1 MTKYATETS
10 VSPEQTLAEIQ
21 QMVKRYGASRF
32 AFIDDP
38 QQVGIAF
45 EMQGRRI
52 RFMLPLPTVEEAMVK
67 VNQTSRTR
75 YSESAHQ
82 QLIRARW
89 RALLLVIRAKLES
102 IESGIETVEQAFMAQ
117 LVLPSGQTMSEW
129 AGPQIAAAYDSGTMP
144 PLLPSGG

>member
-1 MTKYATETS
+1 MGKYAVKTDVT
-10 VSPEQTLAEIQ
+10 PEKTLAEIQ
-21 QMVKRYGASRF
+21 QAVKRYGATRF

-38 QQVGIAF
+38 EKVGIAF
-45 EMQGRRI
+45 EMEGRRI
-52 RFMLPLPTVEEAMVK
+52 RFVLPLPTQEEAMVK
-67 VNQTSRTR
+67 VNQSRAKR

-102 IESGIETVEQAFMAQ
+102 YASGIETVEQAFMAQ

-129 AGPQIAAAYDSGTMP
+129 ALPQIAAAYETGNMP